1 VESSNTFV
9 WAVGSRRGQPFFSSN
24 VASFN
29 EHSNRFLDIN
39 FESGFICHQEF
50 CFDREYL
57 NGYKAVYD
65 TVSEA
70 VLFLFDTTGD
80 YIVYPDDTF
89 NISWGIIEHEDAG
102 RIANA
107 NGGSK
112 FYISNSVFSFIEASN
127 EANIAG
133 TYLARIDSSE
143 QEQWVLDELQCTL
156 SNTNYWIGYY
166 SDDFASK
173 IVKGPGPSQRQ
184 VVYDQ
189 ETGGC
194 TKDLYCRY
202 APAPSNKRNVNY
214 FPGRQPFQAISFD
227 THSGDWNANIEENFY
242 RFIYQAEYCSFNA
255 HNFFRN
261 SFAENSKSDARIC
274 VPNPTSDW
282 SSSDNQFD
290 GNHGYFSENSFYAG
304 AGVLFENIENNAKKL
319 LYFDCACQTDPIY
332 DLSCLGSDAFPGCVL
347 YTNNLDYYNNY
358 LYGDRNLYGLGYD
371 VDRYYEYNYWKNLY
385 NLNE

>member
-1 VESSNTFV
+1 MKTLEELQTLMEEVNSISQTQYSPSLKLAMKRTSQELTLLELIHPNKNN
-9 WAVGSRRGQPFFSSN
+9 GFSMN
-24 VASFN
+24 YNALFPIPTIG
-29 EHSNRFLDIN
+29 LDITAT
-39 FESGFICHQEF
+39 ILHPKLLK
-50 CFDREYL
+50 DPDLL
-57 NGYKAVYD
+57 NDKWFMIKKLGAV
-65 TVSEA
+65 
-70 VLFLFDTTGD
+70 
-80 YIVYPDDTF
+80 
-89 NISWGIIEHEDAG
+89 
-102 RIANA
+102 
-107 NGGSK
+107 
-112 FYISNSVFSFIEASN
+112 
-127 EANIAG
+127 
-133 TYLARIDSSE
+133 
-143 QEQWVLDELQCTL
+143 Q
-156 SNTNYWIGYY
+156 
-166 SDDFASK
+166 
-173 IVKGPGPSQRQ
+173 
-184 VVYDQ
+184 
-189 ETGGC
+189 
-194 TKDLYCRY
+194 KDLYCRY
-202 APAPSNKRNVNY
+202 APSKKRNVNY

-358 LYGDRNLYGLGYD
+358 LYGDRNLYGLGFD